1 MLGWRFVTRL
11 AHQGE
16 AAVTAR
22 FRLAAHLAAIAALTL
37 ALSGWHGSGWPAAA
51 QSPAKRTAKAEPGS
65 DGPSKGHGIVV
76 IVNDDAITA
85 YDIDQRARFAALAT
99 NIGDQAKAEFK
110 RLVDSESTHAAVDKL
125 KEEVVRDNPGRT
137 QEELIAIFKERQGQ
151 LGMALQKQAVENA
164 RVSVMP
170 KLRRDAKEELID
182 ERLKLQEAKKLGV
195 EVTDAE
201 VKTLLKDI
209 ADRNKMTYDEFA
221 AHLKQQG
228 VDIATMGEKFRATKA
243 WRDMIGRRYAA
254 QAIVSQRDVDQ
265 FLASAAAETGVD
277 ALELQLHKIS
287 LGLSGRADQ
296 AAWTRRYAEAE
307 GLRRRFAGC
316 KTMGDLAKA
325 VSDSRF
331 DDMKFVKP
339 MSLGEPIRSLLLN
352 AKDDEALPP
361 VTTEAGVDLY
371 AVCGRRTVGGDTEK
385 AKALLQGKELAILA
399 ERHLR
404 NLRQEANIEY
414 K

>member
-1 MLGWRFVTRL
+1 
-11 AHQGE
+11 
-16 AAVTAR
+16 VTAR
-22 FRLAAHLAAIAALTL
+22 FRLAAHVAAVAALTL
-37 ALSGWHGSGWPAAA
+37 ALWPWHSGGGPALA
-51 QSPAKRTAKAEPGS
+51 QSPVKRTAKAEPGA
-65 DGPSKGHGIVV
+65 DLPAKGQGIVV
-76 IVNDDAITA
+76 VVNDDAITA

-99 NIGDQAKAEFK
+99 NIGDQAKEEFQ
-110 RLVDSESTHAAVDKL
+110 RLIKADSTQAAVEKL
-125 KEEVVRDNPGRT
+125 KDEVVRDNPGKG

-164 RVSVMP
+164 RASVMP
-170 KLRRDAKEELID
+170 KLRRDAKEELIE

-201 VKTLLKDI
+201 VKALIKDI

-228 VDIATMGEKFRATKA
+228 VDVATMGEKFRATKA
-243 WRDMIGRRYAA
+243 WRDTIGRRYGA
-254 QAIVSQRDVDQ
+254 QATVSQRDVDQ
-265 FLASAAAETGVD
+265 FLATAAAETGAD
-277 ALELQLHKIS
+277 ALELQLHRIS
-287 LGLSGRADQ
+287 LGLAGRADQ
-296 AAWTRRYAEAE
+296 GAWTRRYAEAE

-316 KTMGDLAKA
+316 KTMGDLAKS
-325 VSDSRF
+325 VPDSRF
-331 DDMKFVKP
+331 EDMKFVKP
-339 MSLGEPIRSLLLN
+339 VSLGEPMRTLLLS

-361 VTTEAGVDLY
+361 VATDAGVDLY
-371 AVCGRRTVGGDTEK
+371 AVCARRIVGGDAER
-385 AKALLQGKELAILA
+385 AKAMLQGKELAILA